1 MNLSPLLTALRGV
14 FSNHRHYMGQNI
26 DPVFHLYN
34 QLYTMGLY
42 GDDVK
47 KLAKKTRNQSHKTPE
62 LLL

>member
-1 MNLSPLLTALRGV
+1 
-14 FSNHRHYMGQNI
+14 MGQKI

-47 KLAKKTRNQSHKTPE
+47 KLAKKTRKRRIVVRRRKSKKE
-62 LLL
+62 GEVR